1 MKFKNKKTGV
11 VIDVPSRLGGAWE
24 PVEEEPKKAEPAPA
38 PAKPKKSTKKK
49 G

>member
-11 VIDVPSRLGGAWE
+11 VIDVKSRLGGAWE
-24 PVEEEPKKAEPAPA
+24 PVEEKPKKAEPAPA
-38 PAKPKKSTKKK
+38 PVKKKSTKKK

>member
-11 VIDVPSRLGGAWE
+11 VIDVPSILGGVWE
-24 PVEEEPKKAEPAPA
+24 PVKEKPQKAESEPA